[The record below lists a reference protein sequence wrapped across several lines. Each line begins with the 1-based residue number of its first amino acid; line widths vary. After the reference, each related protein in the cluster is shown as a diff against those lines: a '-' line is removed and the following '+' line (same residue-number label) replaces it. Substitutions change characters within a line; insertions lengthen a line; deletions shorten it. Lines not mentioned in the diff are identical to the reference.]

1 MEPAAV
7 LQGAC
12 RVLARR
18 WSTPKYLAG
27 TPIWMLVATE
37 PMRTTAHVSQR
48 TLLLPGP
55 LRSGTVV
62 VEGDEAHHGRVV
74 LRLRPGDDVRVADGD
89 GWCASAVVT
98 GVGRE
103 ALEIEVAGIE
113 AVRDGPAT
121 LLTVVCAVPKG
132 DRFADLVRGLSELGV
147 GRFHP
152 LICARGERPP
162 ANLDRQRRIASEALK
177 QCRRGRALDI
187 AAVVDVPTVAR
198 SPATRIICDPAG
210 GPPRPGPPVA
220 TTLVIGPEGGF
231 TDDEREALA
240 SGGQSVR
247 LAATI
252 LRIET
257 AALAAS
263 AVWVAAWEASR
274 P

>member
-1 MEPAAV
+1 MS
-7 LQGAC
+7 L
-12 RVLARR
+12 
-18 WSTPKYLAG
+18 
-27 TPIWMLVATE
+27 
-37 PMRTTAHVSQR
+37 R

-55 LRSGTVV
+55 LKSGTVI

-74 LRLRPGDDVRVADGD
+74 LRLRPGEDIRVADGA

-103 ALEIEVAGIE
+103 ALEIEVSAIE
-113 AVRDGPAT
+113 AVPEGPAA
-121 LLTVVCAVPKG
+121 LLGVVCAVPKG

-147 GRFHP
+147 GSFQP
-152 LICARGERPP
+152 LVCERGERPP
-162 ANLDRQRRIASEALK
+162 ANLDRQRRIATEAIK
-177 QCRRGRALDI
+177 QSRRSRTMEI
-187 AAVVDVPTVAR
+187 HQPIDVQTVAR
-198 SPATRIICDPAG
+198 STGPRIICDPAG
-210 GPPRPGPPVA
+210 VPAVPGPPVA

-231 TDDEREALA
+231 TDEEREALVA
-240 SGGQSVR
+240 GGRSVR
-247 LAATI
+247 LASTI